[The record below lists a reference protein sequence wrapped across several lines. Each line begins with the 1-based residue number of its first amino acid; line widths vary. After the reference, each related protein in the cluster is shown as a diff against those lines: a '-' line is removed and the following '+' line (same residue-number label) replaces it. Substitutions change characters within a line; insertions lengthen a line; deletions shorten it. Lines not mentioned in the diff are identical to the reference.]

1 MRQALRAAKKRVL
14 IVDDDEQVR
23 DIASLFVEELGY
35 PVSTASNAIEALQ
48 ILQQDRTVDVLF
60 SDITMPG
67 MDGEQLAERARAL
80 RPDLRIIL
88 TSGGRRPQAKVA
100 FVPKPFHAV
109 DLIQVLPPLPLTD
122 EKTTI

>member
-1 MRQALRAAKKRVL
+1 MGQAMCGAEQRVL

-23 DIASLFVEELGY
+23 DIASMFVEELGY
-35 PVSTASNAIEALQ
+35 PVSAAGNAVEALE
-48 ILQQDRTVDVLF
+48 ILEEDRTVAILF

-67 MDGEQLAERARAL
+67 MDGEQLAERAHTM

-88 TSGGRRPQAKVA
+88 TSGGRRPQTKVA

-109 DLIQVLPPLPLTD
+109 DLVKVLPPLPLD
-122 EKTTI
+122 

>member
-1 MRQALRAAKKRVL
+1 MGQAMCGSEQRVL

-23 DIASLFVEELGY
+23 DIASMFVEELGY
-35 PVSTASNAIEALQ
+35 PVSAAGNAAEALE
-48 ILQQDRTVDVLF
+48 ILEEDRTVAILF

-67 MDGEQLAERARAL
+67 MDGEQLAERAHAM

-88 TSGGRRPQAKVA
+88 TSGGRRPQTKVA

-109 DLIQVLPPLPLTD
+109 DLVKVLPPLPLD
-122 EKTTI
+122 

>member
-1 MRQALRAAKKRVL
+1 MIQATPTGEQRVL
-14 IVDDDEQVR
+14 IVDDDEQVL
-23 DIASLFVEELGY
+23 DIASMFVEELGY
-35 PVSTASNAIEALQ
+35 PVSTARNAAEALD
-48 ILQQDRTVDVLF
+48 ILEEDQTVAILF

-67 MDGEQLAERARAL
+67 MDGEQLAEHARAL

-109 DLIQVLPPLPLTD
+109 DLIKVLPPLPP
-122 EKTTI
+122 E

>member
-1 MRQALRAAKKRVL
+1 MSQVIPTEEQRVL
-14 IVDDDEQVR
+14 IVDDDEQVL
-23 DIASLFVEELGY
+23 DIASMFVEELGY
-35 PVSTASNAIEALQ
+35 PVSTAHNGAEALE
-48 ILQQDRTVDVLF
+48 ILEEDRTVAILF

-88 TSGGRRPQAKVA
+88 TSGGRRPQTKVA

-109 DLIQVLPPLPLTD
+109 DLIKVLPPLPP
-122 EKTTI
+122 E